1 MSSTLNSDNL
11 NGNITSSENLSGT
24 LNSSGTLSGEISLA
38 SGGSGTNNY
47 NDLSNKP
54 QINNVTLTGNKTT
67 ADLGLF
73 SGNYNDLTNRPT
85 IPNVLNDLSD
95 VDLPSYTPPDYVFL
109 GLPPNSNTWTTV
121 APELVLSIEDFS
133 DIAITSPTN
142 GQALT
147 YRDGYWENHNIS
159 YYSLLNMPKINDVT
173 LSGNKTT
180 ADLGLFSGDYNDLTN
195 KPTIPAA
202 QVNSD
207 WNSTS
212 GVSEILNKPTIPD
225 ELSDLTDT
233 NISSPTDG
241 QYLKYDSSSSKWVNA
256 SGGSGGA
263 SALTDLTDTSI
274 TTPSGGQVLK
284 YDGTSSKWVNVY
296 LSYNNLV
303 DKPTLATVATSGSYN
318 DLSDKPSIP
327 KADNYTSTPEIVGTW
342 SDGIHTYDVYRKT
355 VFLSSPV
362 TCSAGNTSA
371 AGSWTSIQSG
381 WNNTTIV
388 LDFEAFSYSGNDKTY
403 LGHLSAQ
410 WSNTNKDI
418 RVLNIRS
425 VQASIDSFRITYVEP

>member
-1 MSSTLNSDNL
+1 MSAEL
-11 NGNITSSENLSGT
+11 NGNLTPEEQLTGALDTSAQLVGS
-24 LNSSGTLSGEISLA
+24 LNTG
-38 SGGSGTNNY
+38 SGGGGTDDY

-54 QINNVTLTGNKTT
+54 KINN
-67 ADLGLF
+67 
-73 SGNYNDLTNRPT
+73 
-85 IPNVLNDLSD
+85 
-95 VDLPSYTPPDYVFL
+95 
-109 GLPPNSNTWTTV
+109 
-121 APELVLSIEDFS
+121 
-133 DIAITSPTN
+133 
-142 GQALT
+142 
-147 YRDGYWENHNIS
+147 
-159 YYSLLNMPKINDVT
+159 VT

-180 ADLGLFSGDYNDLTN
+180 SDLHISYNDLEN

-207 WNSTS
+207 WNSVS
-212 GVSEILNKPTIPD
+212 GVSEILNKPTIPTELGDLSDINLYNLNDGDAIKYINSELGWCNVPFPGSLNNLNDVNTLSISDGYTLVWDDTLQVWYAQPYDYNNLVHKPTIPD
-225 ELSDLTDT
+225 ELSELTDT
-233 NISSPTDG
+233 NISSPADG
-241 QYLKYDSSSSKWVNA
+241 QYLKYDSTSSKWVNA

-263 SALTDLTDTSI
+263 SALTDLNDTSI
-274 TTPSGGQVLK
+274 TTPTGGQVLK
-284 YDGTSSKWVNVY
+284 YDATSSKWVNVY

-318 DLSDKPSIP
+318 DLNDKPTIP
-327 KADNYTSTPEIVGTW
+327 KADDYNSTPEIVGTW
-342 SDGIHTYDVYRKT
+342 SDGTNTYNVYRKT

-371 AGSWTSIQSG
+371 AGSWTSVQSG

-425 VQASIDSFRITYVEP
+425 VQASIDAFRITYVEP